1 MSWSSVLSIFG
12 TRESEICPLR
22 GDKFFSEVTGEQF
35 PPIID
40 GGRDFPFPPMRME
53 GGRDDFPVFCGDL

>member
-1 MSWSSVLSIFG
+1 
-12 TRESEICPLR
+12 LR
-22 GDKFFSEVTGEQF
+22 GDEFFSEVTGEQF

-53 GGRDDFPVFCGDL
+53 GGRDDFPVFCGEL

>member
-12 TRESEICPLR
+12 NPESELCALVV
-22 GDKFFSEVTGEQF
+22 DEFVLYVTGEQF

-40 GGRDFPFPPMRME
+40 GGREFPFPPMRME
-53 GGRDDFPVFCGDL
+53 GGRVDFPVCCGEL